1 MSFSRLCTCALL
13 FSGFVLIE
21 LASGFAPAAPPES
34 PSEQQQKPPAAVEK
48 PPVFETDVA
57 PLLKAKCSQC
67 HGEKD
72 RKADLDLGSAAL
84 VLKGGESGPAIVPKD
99 LEKSL
104 LYEKVAAGEMPPAK
118 KERLT
123 DVELAVIRRWIE
135 AGAPSNADAPQT
147 DAVTQHDVI
156 PILLRRCTVC
166 HGARRQE
173 GGLDLR
179 TKASMLRGGKSGP
192 AIVLEKPAESL
203 VIQKIRAEQ
212 MPPLTLLIEV
222 SIKPIEPSETEIL
235 EKWIAHGAPEIETSP
250 DVATTEPDPLVSD
263 KDREFWSFR
272 PPLAQRPPQ
281 VKHSQRV
288 RNPIDAFIL
297 EKLEQKG
304 LSLSAEADRAAL
316 LRRVTFDLT
325 GLPPEPAELEAFLAD
340 GDSDAYDKVVARLL
354 GSPRYGERW
363 GRHWLD
369 LAGYADSEGK
379 REQDI
384 PRHSAWRYRDYV
396 ICAFNS
402 DQPYDRFLNQQ
413 IAGDELA
420 DYEHASE
427 ISGEMY
433 MNLAATG
440 FLRMAPDPTWF
451 NLTNFIPDRLDVVA
465 DEIDVFSST
474 VLGLTMKCARCH
486 THKFDPIP
494 HRDYFRLVDIF
505 KGAFDEHDW
514 MKTNWHNGLSMG
526 VRNDRDLPYVATTER
541 RQRDEHNAKL
551 QAAILADNAALDERA
566 VELTKKHEAERL
578 AHVPEALR
586 ADVATMLA
594 TPAEKRSAV
603 QTYLA
608 EKFEKSVRIDRAEL
622 LKIDAGFKKLSD
634 ETGQRKGTL
643 ESQKLHEPMIRALWD
658 RGEPSPTYMYRRGD
672 YLSPGRLV
680 GPGVPSVLTD
690 GKTPFEVTP
699 PWPGAKKTGRRLAL
713 ARWLTRPDHPLTARV
728 MINRIWKHHFG
739 VGLVKTLDN
748 FGKMGTP
755 PTHPELLDWLAREF
769 VDSGWS
775 MKAMHRLMVTSAT
788 YRQSST
794 VTTDL
799 ESQDPGNGLYSR
811 MPLSRLSADQLY
823 DAMLLASGKLDET
836 RFGPADAVDARA
848 DGLVV
853 PRRNARGW
861 RRSIYVQQQ
870 RKIVVTA
877 FESFDFPLM
886 NPNCSDRRDSTVVL
900 QALHLMNNG
909 MVSELADDLA
919 RRIESEAGTDPARQ
933 VERLYLVTLG
943 RQPDVAEQSLGLE
956 SLSRLTARWAAEPAG
971 GGQPD
976 RILAA
981 HKALATYCHAI
992 LNSAEFLY
1000 VD

>member
-1 MSFSRLCTCALL
+1 MTLSRASIVTWLL
-13 FSGFVLIE
+13 SGIVLIG
-21 LASGFAPAAPPES
+21 LPSRSALAAPPEIA
-34 PSEQQQKPPAAVEK
+34 QQHQNAPAPAGK

-57 PLLKAKCSQC
+57 PLLKAKCSKC
-67 HGEKD
+67 HGEKE
-72 RKADLDLGSAAL
+72 RKADLDLGSLTAI
-84 VLKGGESGPAIVPKD
+84 LKGGESGPAIVPKD
-99 LEKSL
+99 VDKSL
-104 LYEKVAAGEMPPAK
+104 LYEKVVAGEMPPGK
-118 KERLT
+118 KDRLT
-123 DVELAVIRRWIE
+123 EAELAIIRRWIE
-135 AGAPSNADAPQT
+135 AGAHASSNAPDA
-147 DAVTQHDVI
+147 DRITQHDVI

-166 HGARRQE
+166 HGARVQE
-173 GGLDLR
+173 AGLDLR
-179 TKASMLRGGKSGP
+179 TKAAMLRGGKSGP
-192 AIVLEKPAESL
+192 AIVLDKPTESL
-203 VIQKIRAEQ
+203 LIQKIRAEQ
-212 MPPLTLLIEV
+212 MPPLTRLIEV
-222 SIKPIEPSETEIL
+222 SIKPIELAETEIL
-235 EKWIAHGAPEIETSP
+235 EKWISRGAPEVEIRP

-272 PPLAQRPPQ
+272 PPQPQRPPQ
-281 VKHSQRV
+281 VQHVERV
-288 RNPIDAFIL
+288 RNSIDAFIL
-297 EKLEQKG
+297 QQLEKKG
-304 LSLSAEADRAAL
+304 LSLATEANRTTL

-325 GLPPEPAELEAFLAD
+325 GLPPEPAEIAAFLAD
-340 GDSDAYDKVVARLL
+340 RSSMAYETVVDRLL
-354 GSPRYGERW
+354 ASPRYGERW

-396 ICAFNS
+396 ISAFNS
-402 DQPYDRFLNQQ
+402 DKSYDRFLTEQ

-427 ISGEMY
+427 ITNEMS
-433 MNLAATG
+433 MNLVATG

-465 DEIDVFSST
+465 DEIDIFSST

-541 RQRDEHNAKL
+541 RTREDHNAKL
-551 QAAILADNAALDERA
+551 QAGIAAEHARLDERA
-566 VELTKKHEAERL
+566 RELTTKYEAERL
-578 AHVPEALR
+578 AQIPDALR
-586 ADVATMLA
+586 GDVASMLA
-594 TPAEKRSAV
+594 TPADKRSAV

-608 EKFEKSVRIDRAEL
+608 EKFEKSVRVDRAEL

-634 ETGQRKGTL
+634 EAGQRVAAL
-643 ESQKLHEPMIRALWD
+643 EGQKLPEPMIRALWD

-728 MINRIWKHHFG
+728 MVNRIWKHHFG
-739 VGLVKTLDN
+739 IGLVKTLDN

-755 PTHPELLDWLAREF
+755 PTHPELLDWLAGEF
-769 VDSGWS
+769 VRSGWS
-775 MKAMHRLMVTSAT
+775 IKAMHRLMVTSAT
-788 YRQSST
+788 YRQSSA
-794 VTTDL
+794 VTMAQ
-799 ESQDPGNGLYSR
+799 EQQDPENVHYSR

-823 DAMLLASGKLDET
+823 DAMLLAAGRLDET
-836 RFGPADAVDARA
+836 RFGPADAVDARP

-853 PRRNARGW
+853 PRRTARGW

-870 RKIVVTA
+870 RKVVVTGL
-877 FESFDFPLM
+877 ESFDFPLM

-909 MVSELADDLA
+909 MVSELAEEFA
-919 RRIESEAGTDPARQ
+919 RRVTSEAGPEPASQ
-933 VERLYLVTLG
+933 IERIFLVALG
-943 RQPDVAEQSLGLE
+943 RRPNSDELALAQA
-956 SLSRLTARWAAEPAG
+956 SLSQLTDRWAAEPAAG
-971 GGQPD
+971 GKLD
-976 RILAA
+976 RATAA
-981 HKALATYCHAI
+981 HKALTTYCHAI